1 LKPSER
7 AAGAPAGT
15 HSKKNIAVLFLP
27 ELFFGKKVKKR
38 ANSRLKVLEDER
50 NRKIFKKGVRTAKS
64 GGFQQGSGPHN
75 PQNR

>member
-1 LKPSER
+1 VRELKPSER

-38 ANSRLKVLEDER
+38 GIFF
-50 NRKIFKKGVRTAKS
+50 RKS
-64 GGFQQGSGPHN
+64 L
-75 PQNR
+75 